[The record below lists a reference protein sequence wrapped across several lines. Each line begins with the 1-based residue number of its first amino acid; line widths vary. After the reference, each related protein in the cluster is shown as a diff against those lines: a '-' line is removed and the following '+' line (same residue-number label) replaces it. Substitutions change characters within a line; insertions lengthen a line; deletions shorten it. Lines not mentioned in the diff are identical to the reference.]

1 MKMKLSLLTL
11 VVCAIVVPFTGLATS
26 EPTLANQPVSEYK
39 TRRTRLMDQVKEG
52 VIVVGGAHEADFGEV
67 GRFRQNN
74 YFQYLT
80 GVETPGA
87 YLILLPKG
95 YKELDGAREFLFI
108 PARNLASERWT
119 GPQLGPGSEAQAAF
133 GVEHVLPTT
142 EFKKTLEKLV
152 TAEKV
157 FYTVIPRPQDT
168 TRTRELMLVEQIR
181 NLVTAAGP
189 ANTGTTPA
197 VSAEVRNIALQIN
210 RLRQTKSAAEV
221 VMLQKAIDATGAAQA
236 GVARALRPGVYEY
249 ELEGDILGTFIRHGA
264 ERSSFPS
271 IVGSGIYSTVL
282 HYNKNRKKIEGDELV
297 VVDIGAE
304 YSYYAADITRTYP
317 SSGKFSARQ
326 REIYDLVL
334 AAQKRC
340 EQAVEPGKTTLGN
353 LTQVA
358 REFFKASNLRAKDA
372 QGIERTMDYFFIH
385 GTSHWLGM
393 DVHDVGEMRALQPG
407 DVFTIEPGIYIANE
421 KLGVRIEDDYDITAN
436 GLRKLSAAIPSAPG
450 DIEQVMSKGGARP

>member
-1 MKMKLSLLTL
+1 MKLKLSLLIL
-11 VVCAIVVPFTGLATS
+11 VVCAIVVPLTGRATS
-26 EPTLANQPVSEYK
+26 EPTLANQPLSEYK
-39 TRRTRLMDQVKEG
+39 TRRTKLMDQVKEG
-52 VIVVGGAHEADFGEV
+52 VIVIGGAHEADFGEV

-87 YLILLPKG
+87 YLILVPKG
-95 YKELDGAREFLFI
+95 YKDLDGAKELLFI

-119 GPQLGPGSEAQAAF
+119 GPQLGPGSEAESTF

-152 TAEKV
+152 AGEKV
-157 FYTVIPRPQDT
+157 FYTVMPRPQDT

-181 NLVTAAGP
+181 NLVTAATP
-189 ANTGTTPA
+189 AATGTTPA
-197 VSAEVRNIALQIN
+197 PSVEVKNIAQQIN
-210 RLRQTKSAAEV
+210 RQRQTKSVAEIA
-221 VMLQKAIDATGAAQA
+221 MLQKAVDATGAAQS
-236 GVARALRPGVYEY
+236 GVARALKPGVYEY
-249 ELEGDILGTFIRHGA
+249 EIEGDIMGAFIRYGA

-282 HYNKNRKKIEGDELV
+282 HYNKNRKRIESDELV

-317 SSGKFSARQ
+317 SSGKFSSRQ
-326 REIYDLVL
+326 REIYELVL

-358 REFFKASNLRAKDA
+358 REYFKSSNLRAKDA
-372 QGIERTMDYFFIH
+372 QGVERTMDYFFIH

-393 DVHDVGEMRALQPG
+393 DVHDVGESRAVQAG
-407 DVFTIEPGIYIANE
+407 DVFTIEPGIYIPDE

-436 GLRKLSAAIPSAPG
+436 GLRKLSAAIPSAAA
-450 DIEQVMSKGGARP
+450 DIEQAMKKGGARP